1 MFVLHRNISRCEPL
15 FFMCDVVSAHQL
27 SFSWDEQG
35 AGAMYMDVFL
45 FITGGNLYQVT
56 YTTPRSL
63 YEENLPV
70 ELSMIHSTALGESYD
85 ALRAQMLSVS
95 QDTQAALN
103 TLSSGIDIINNDL
116 GSFAAKVGQE
126 SDQRHEQYLAD
137 IDQQKQDCKFAST
150 AYNCP

>member
-1 MFVLHRNISRCEPL
+1 
-15 FFMCDVVSAHQL
+15 
-27 SFSWDEQG
+27 
-35 AGAMYMDVFL
+35 
-45 FITGGNLYQVT
+45 
-56 YTTPRSL
+56 
-63 YEENLPV
+63 
-70 ELSMIHSTALGESYD
+70 
-85 ALRAQMLSVS
+85 MLSVS

>member
-1 MFVLHRNISRCEPL
+1 
-15 FFMCDVVSAHQL
+15 MCDVVSAHQL

-85 ALRAQMLSVS
+85 ALRA
-95 QDTQAALN
+95 
-103 TLSSGIDIINNDL
+103 
-116 GSFAAKVGQE
+116 
-126 SDQRHEQYLAD
+126 
-137 IDQQKQDCKFAST
+137 
-150 AYNCP
+150 